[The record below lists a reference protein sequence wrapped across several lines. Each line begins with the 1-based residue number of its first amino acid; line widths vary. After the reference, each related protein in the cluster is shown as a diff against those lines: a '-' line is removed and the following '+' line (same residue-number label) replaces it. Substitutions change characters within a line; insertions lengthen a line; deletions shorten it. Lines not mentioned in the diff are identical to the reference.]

1 MHEKQ
6 TLIPPKW
13 VRYGKQ
19 TLRYAVLIFL
29 AFIFFMPF
37 FWMVPPALKGR
48 DVIFINPPHTGKT
61 LPKFL
66 SVCRCSAMCAT
77 R

>member
-19 TLRYAVLIFL
+19 TLRYAVLI
-29 AFIFFMPF
+29 
-37 FWMVPPALKGR
+37 
-48 DVIFINPPHTGKT
+48 
-61 LPKFL
+61 L
-66 SVCRCSAMCAT
+66 SLIHI
-77 R
+77 

>member
-6 TLIPPKW
+6 TLIQPKW

-37 FWMVPPALKGR
+37 SGWSPP
-48 DVIFINPPHTGKT
+48 P
-61 LPKFL
+61 
-66 SVCRCSAMCAT
+66 
-77 R
+77 